1 MAHNRPARAL
11 PGLQP
16 PGLPG
21 ISKPA
26 PPAAMK
32 GGINVAASASAPAPA
47 PTSRVGLSPRGTLT
61 YTQPA
66 PGVNV
71 LEEIFASVSPKTPE
85 DSSAE
90 TLKKRVGA
98 VEWIEGS

>member
-26 PPAAMK
+26 QPAAMK

-47 PTSRVGLSPRGTLT
+47 PTSRVGLSPRGTPT

-98 VEWIEGS
+98 AEWIEGS

>member
-1 MAHNRPARAL
+1 MAHNRPARTL

-26 PPAAMK
+26 QPAAMK
-32 GGINVAASASAPAPA
+32 GGSNVAASAPASASA
-47 PTSRVGLSPRGTLT
+47 PTSRVGLSPRGTPT

-98 VEWIEGS
+98 AEWIEGS